1 MKRITITLLSF
12 FITTSLAHAS
22 ILNLGPRIGL
32 SVSELKVDQVKNK
45 SVYEAL
51 SPKAGLGYHLGAFVR
66 FSLDAAYIQ
75 PELLISGSGAQ
86 FNDEFKQKQK
96 IRFTKLD
103 IPVMVGFSL
112 LKIVRAQV
120 GPSFNILLDAVAGNT
135 SVKDCYSFATL
146 GWQAGLG
153 VDLFNMV
160 FDLKYEGNLTKFGKQ
175 IGGFKTKQGYGL
187 WALSVGF
194 NAF

>member
-12 FITTSLAHAS
+12 FIATSLAHAS
-22 ILNLGPRIGL
+22 IFNVGPRIGL
-32 SVSELKVDQVKNK
+32 SVSELKVDQVKDK

-51 SPKAGLGYHLGAFVR
+51 NPKAGLGYHLGAFAR
-66 FSLDAAYIQ
+66 FSFGAIYMQ

-103 IPVMVGFSL
+103 VPVMMGLSFFNT
-112 LKIVRAQV
+112 VRAQV

-135 SVKDCYSFATL
+135 SVKDCYSTATI

-153 VDLFNMV
+153 IDLFNMV
-160 FDLKYEGNLTKFGKQ
+160 FDIKYEGNLTKFGKQ